1 MAGRSGFP
9 ILETLDLARLER
21 LYLDAFGGERTFAFQ
36 DDRGRDVYVALQ
48 LGGASLGI
56 GLAEELDGPPRAT
69 VLWLYV
75 DDVDEAYR
83 RALDAGATSVAEPAD
98 QVWGERVAQVD
109 DPDGRRVSI
118 GTEA

>member
-1 MAGRSGFP
+1 MAVRSGFP

-21 LYLDAFGGERTFAFQ
+21 FSLDAFAFQ
-36 DDRGRDVYVALQ
+36 DGRGRDVSVSLQ
-48 LGGASLGI
+48 VGGASLGI
-56 GLAEELDGPPRAT
+56 GLAEDLDGPPRAT
-69 VLWLYV
+69 VLWLSV
-75 DDVDEAYR
+75 DDVDDAYR

-118 GTEA
+118 GAEG